1 MKRLASIATLVA
13 IAIAAPLPAQE
24 APPPAPVPTPAPAT
38 APQAPPKLIVAIS
51 VDQFSADLFAEYR
64 NRFTGGFRRLL
75 DGAVFP
81 SGYQSHAATETC
93 PGHSTILTGFRP
105 EHTGIIAN
113 NWTDLKTPRA
123 DKQVY
128 CAEDESVPGST
139 SSKYTVSDKHLLVPT
154 LGERMKAANPAAR
167 IVSVAGKD
175 RAAVMMGGHK
185 VDELWWWDGKAF
197 VSYAGRA
204 TPAVVTRTN
213 TTVTALL
220 AQAQGPLDE
229 PDFCVPHDRAIPVG
243 GGKTVGSGR
252 FERAAGDANKFR
264 ASPAFDASIL
274 ALAAGM
280 VQDMKLGQGST
291 TDLIAVGASA
301 TDYVGHG
308 YGTEGSEMCIQ
319 LANLDRSL
327 GSFFDVL
334 DKTGVD
340 YAVVLTA
347 DHGGHDLPERN
358 RDHAVPE
365 AARIDKAFTPAAIGK
380 DIIAKLNLNVTG
392 SLLYGD
398 PGSGD
403 IWIDPVLTK
412 AQHTAVLKEALARIR
427 AHPQVMAAF
436 AAGDIAATPAP
447 SGPPETWT
455 LIERARA
462 SYYALR
468 SGDIVVA
475 MKPRIT
481 PIADPTRSSVAT
493 HGSFWDYDRRVPIL
507 FWRKGMVG
515 FEQPLSVETVDIMPT
530 LAGLIGLPVSTPK
543 PDGRCLDLDA
553 GTGTTCP

>member
-1 MKRLASIATLVA
+1 MKRLASFATLAA
-13 IAIAAPLPAQE
+13 IAISAPLPAQE
-24 APPPAPVPTPAPAT
+24 APPPAPVT
-38 APQAPPKLIVAIS
+38 APRTAPKLIVAIS

-64 NRFTGGFRRLL
+64 NRFTGGFKRLL

-113 NWTDLKTPRA
+113 AWADLKTPRA
-123 DKQVY
+123 DKQIY

-167 IVSVAGKD
+167 VVSVAGKD

-185 VDELWWWDGKAF
+185 VDELWWWDGDRKAF

-204 TPAVVTRTN
+204 TPPVVDRTN
-213 TTVTALL
+213 TTVTALIT
-220 AQAQGPLDE
+220 QAQGPLEE
-229 PDFCVPHDRAIPVG
+229 PDFCRPHDRAIPVG

-252 FERAAGDANKFR
+252 FERAAGDVARFR
-264 ASPAFDASIL
+264 ASPAFDATVL

-308 YGTEGSEMCIQ
+308 YGTEGNEMCLQ
-319 LANLDRSL
+319 LANLDQSL

-358 RDHAVPE
+358 REHGIPE
-365 AARIDKAFTPAAIGK
+365 AARMDKGYSLPGIGK
-380 DIIAKLNLNVTG
+380 DIIAKLKLKISG
-392 SLLYGD
+392 ALLYGD

-403 IWIDPVLTK
+403 IWIDARLTK
-412 AQHTAVLKEALARIR
+412 AQRAVVMKEALARIR
-427 AHPQVMAAF
+427 ANPQVQIAF
-436 AAGDIAATPAP
+436 TRAEIAATPSP

-455 LIERARA
+455 LLQRARA
-462 SYYALR
+462 SYYAPR

-475 MKPRIT
+475 MKPRVTTIV
-481 PIADPTRSSVAT
+481 DPTRSSVAT
-493 HGSFWDYDRRVPIL
+493 HGSFWDYDRRVPML
-507 FWRKGMVG
+507 FWRKGMTG

-553 GTGTTCP
+553 GPGSTCP